1 MKKGVKAH
9 TKRGQLK
16 LSFGMIFSIILIII
30 FLVFAFYAIKT
41 FLGISDSVKTTRF
54 VNDLQAD
61 IDTVWK
67 SAQSSQEQ
75 EYFLPS
81 KIEYICF
88 VDFSIS
94 EKGEKENFYSELKRS
109 YYGSE
114 NMVFYPFGSSETG
127 SYEIK
132 NIDLIE
138 ITQDENPF
146 CIQNTNG
153 KAELTLVKELNDA
166 LVTITG

>member
-16 LSFGMIFSIILIII
+16 LSFGMIFSIILIVI

-41 FLGISDSVKTTRF
+41 FLGISDSAKTAKF
-54 VNDLQAD
+54 VNNLQAD
-61 IDTVWK
+61 IDRVWK

-81 KIEYICF
+81 KIEYVCF
-88 VDFSIS
+88 VDFFIS
-94 EKGEKENFYSELKRS
+94 EKGEKGHFYSELKRS

-114 NMVFYPFGSSETG
+114 NMVFYPFGSSELG
-127 SYEIK
+127 SREIK

-138 ITQDENPF
+138 ITLDENPF

-153 KAELTLVKELNDA
+153 KAKLTLVKEFDDA
-166 LVTITG
+166 LVTITR